1 MQVWFGDV
9 EAAAGAAGH
18 VSPGTCLQCVVPD
31 ISHFYPPGCSWLAQP
46 TQVVARTNIHIRAAN
61 DPFVF
66 TITEK
71 DLTRAFS
78 WLKVPTSAFTFKTI
92 NYTALVGAFS
102 VTILKNDGSFAALL
116 HMSRVEIMT

>member
-1 MQVWFGDV
+1 MRAV
-9 EAAAGAAGH
+9 
-18 VSPGTCLQCVVPD
+18 
-31 ISHFYPPGCSWLAQP
+31 
-46 TQVVARTNIHIRAAN
+46 RIRAAN

-71 DLTRAFS
+71 DPTRAFS
-78 WLKVPTSAFTFKTI
+78 WLKVPTTTFKTI

-116 HMSRVEIMT
+116 HMSRVEMMT